1 MDKEYCRASD
11 VAFEI
16 GDAVALN
23 SDPSADTEHSIQLL
37 QIVSIQGQVDQG
49 LPLVFIDLCL
59 CLAMFNLP
67 KP

>member
-1 MDKEYCRASD
+1 MDKEYHRASD

-23 SDPSADTEHSIQLL
+23 SDPVTDTEHSTQLL
-37 QIVSIQGQVDQG
+37 QIMVCQE